1 MNRITIIAVIFLIVP
16 KGFAQMDSISLTQ
29 CLLAAREKSA
39 VNGQSKI
46 VEDIAALKMTNAR
59 VSYLPSVSAYGK
71 AWYQSDAVTV
81 TGPTGP
87 MIEVDRFQYNTG
99 LEADQPIYD
108 GGLSKHRRELE
119 RAIMDSEEGKIE
131 MELYQLNSL
140 LTDLYFNSVL
150 IDKKNSAIQLKID
163 VLTKR
168 LKEVEAAVNAGL
180 VKGNQ
185 VDEIKV
191 ELLSSQQQQLEI
203 EKLRQQTIT
212 SLSLYTG
219 LDIQFG
225 TTFILSDI
233 PEIYP
238 SSIRPE
244 YKYFDAEMNRL
255 ESMSD
260 LQKGKKL
267 PHIGAYGQA
276 GYSYP
281 GLNFFENEPAYYY
294 IVGAR
299 LSWNI
304 FDWKQNKRDTE
315 VLLKQKEIIETKKT
329 DFEQKIEIAMKKE
342 LIEQQKLSDII
353 KIDEELIRQRTAVTK
368 ASETSLLQGVITST
382 DYLEDL
388 NAEINARIN
397 LETHKTQLQESL
409 IQYELLKGIDTINL
423 VVNNN

>member
-29 CLLAAREKSA
+29 CLVAAREKSA

-46 VEDIAALKMTNAR
+46 VENIAALKMTNAR

-225 TTFILSDI
+225 TTFILSDV

-276 GYSYP
+276 GYS
-281 GLNFFENEPAYYY
+281 
-294 IVGAR
+294 
-299 LSWNI
+299 
-304 FDWKQNKRDTE
+304 
-315 VLLKQKEIIETKKT
+315 
-329 DFEQKIEIAMKKE
+329 
-342 LIEQQKLSDII
+342 
-353 KIDEELIRQRTAVTK
+353 
-368 ASETSLLQGVITST
+368 
-382 DYLEDL
+382 
-388 NAEINARIN
+388 
-397 LETHKTQLQESL
+397 
-409 IQYELLKGIDTINL
+409 TIS
-423 VVNNN
+423 